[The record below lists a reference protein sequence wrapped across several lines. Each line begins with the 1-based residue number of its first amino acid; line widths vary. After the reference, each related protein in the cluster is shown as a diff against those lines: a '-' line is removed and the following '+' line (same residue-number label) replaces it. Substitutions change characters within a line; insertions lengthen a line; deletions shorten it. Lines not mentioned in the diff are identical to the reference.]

1 MGKDWKDEYK
11 EKLSDYQEPAQEGLF
26 DKIMTACDAV
36 EKDNAGRKRIFPVV
50 AGLAAAAAVGL
61 GVFLWHPAE
70 QDFPYGTEA
79 VITGD
84 NSGGTDVNIVDP
96 DNNKWLYGADSGIA
110 EAGIAPADNGGG
122 NGIVPDDTADSGIA
136 EADIAPAKDDGED
149 NGIAPAADDKGDV
162 IAPDS
167 GAETSG
173 PSEQETDRNDTSVT
187 IRDREYSG
195 WKDDLLLLAD
205 AGDRKRHGKPSFGVY
220 AAGLTGGSD
229 SYSGYSPDVSHAMA
243 SSVSPLLYGRDALAG
258 ILMYNYNREEEV
270 LTENRHYLPIR
281 AGISVSYAFT
291 DRWSIES
298 GIVYSY
304 LLSTFRTGSDSYFID
319 SRQTLHYLG
328 IPLTASYN
336 IWKNRWL
343 DVYVSAG
350 GMLEKCIGGNVR
362 NNYVYNDSI
371 REKKTDH
378 VTVRPLQWSVSASA
392 GLQFN
397 ITRLVGLYLE
407 PGVTYHFDNKSGI
420 ANVYNEHPLNFNMNL
435 GLRFSFE

>member
-11 EKLSDYQEPAQEGLF
+11 EKLSDYQEPAQDGLF
-26 DKIMTACDAV
+26 DKIMTACDTV
-36 EKDNAGRKRIFPVV
+36 EKDNAGRKRIFLVV
-50 AGLAAAAAVGL
+50 TGLAAAAAVGL
-61 GVFLWHPAE
+61 GVFLWRPGE
-70 QDFPYGTEA
+70 QEVP
-79 VITGD
+79 
-84 NSGGTDVNIVDP
+84 
-96 DNNKWLYGADSGIA
+96 YGADSGIA
-110 EAGIAPADNGGG
+110 EAEIAPAKDYGGDNGIAPATDFGTENGIAPADNDRAD
-122 NGIVPDDTADSGIA
+122 GIVPDDTADSGIA

-149 NGIAPAADDKGDV
+149 NGIAPAAEDKGDV

-243 SSVSPLLYGRDALAG
+243 SSVSPLMYGRDALAG
-258 ILMYNYNREEEV
+258 ILMYNRDEEV

-298 GIVYSY
+298 GLVYSY
-304 LLSTFRTGSDSYFID
+304 LLSTFRTGSDRYFID

>member
-96 DNNKWLYGADSGIA
+96 DNNKWPYG
-110 EAGIAPADNGGG
+110 
-122 NGIVPDDTADSGIA
+122 ADSGIA

-243 SSVSPLLYGRDALAG
+243 SSVSPLMYGRDALAG
-258 ILMYNYNREEEV
+258 ILMYNREEEV

-298 GIVYSY
+298 GLVYSY
-304 LLSTFRTGSDSYFID
+304 LLSTFRTGSDRYFID

>member
-96 DNNKWLYGADSGIA
+96 DNNKWPYG
-110 EAGIAPADNGGG
+110 
-122 NGIVPDDTADSGIA
+122 ADSGIA

-258 ILMYNYNREEEV
+258 ILMYNRDEEV

-298 GIVYSY
+298 GLVYSY
-304 LLSTFRTGSDSYFID
+304 LLSTFRTGSDRYFID

>member
-96 DNNKWLYGADSGIA
+96 DNNKWPYG
-110 EAGIAPADNGGG
+110 
-122 NGIVPDDTADSGIA
+122 ADSGIA

-258 ILMYNYNREEEV
+258 ILMYNRDEEV

-298 GIVYSY
+298 GLVYSY

>member
-11 EKLSDYQEPAQEGLF
+11 EKLSDYREPAQEGLF

-61 GVFLWHPAE
+61 GVFLWHHAE

-79 VITGD
+79 VVTGD

-96 DNNKWLYGADSGIA
+96 DNNKWPYG
-110 EAGIAPADNGGG
+110 
-122 NGIVPDDTADSGIA
+122 ADSGIA

-243 SSVSPLLYGRDALAG
+243 SSVSSLLYGRDALAG
-258 ILMYNYNREEEV
+258 ILMYNREEEV

-298 GIVYSY
+298 GLVYSY
-304 LLSTFRTGSDSYFID
+304 LLSTFRTGSDRYFID

>member
-1 MGKDWKDEYK
+1 
-11 EKLSDYQEPAQEGLF
+11 
-26 DKIMTACDAV
+26 
-36 EKDNAGRKRIFPVV
+36 
-50 AGLAAAAAVGL
+50 
-61 GVFLWHPAE
+61 
-70 QDFPYGTEA
+70 
-79 VITGD
+79 
-84 NSGGTDVNIVDP
+84 
-96 DNNKWLYGADSGIA
+96 
-110 EAGIAPADNGGG
+110 
-122 NGIVPDDTADSGIA
+122 
-136 EADIAPAKDDGED
+136 
-149 NGIAPAADDKGDV
+149 
-162 IAPDS
+162 
-167 GAETSG
+167 
-173 PSEQETDRNDTSVT
+173 
-187 IRDREYSG
+187 
-195 WKDDLLLLAD
+195 
-205 AGDRKRHGKPSFGVY
+205 
-220 AAGLTGGSD
+220 
-229 SYSGYSPDVSHAMA
+229 MA

-258 ILMYNYNREEEV
+258 ILMYNRDEEV

-298 GIVYSY
+298 GLVYSY

-343 DVYVSAG
+343 DVYFSAG

>member
-79 VITGD
+79 VITG
-84 NSGGTDVNIVDP
+84 NNNGGSDVNIVDP
-96 DNNKWLYGADSGIA
+96 DNNKWQYGADSGIA
-110 EAGIAPADNGGG
+110 EAGIASAKDDSEDNG
-122 NGIVPDDTADSGIA
+122 IA
-136 EADIAPAKDDGED
+136 SAKDDGED
-149 NGIAPAADDKGDV
+149 NVIAPVEDKGDV

-187 IRDREYSG
+187 IRDKEYSG

-258 ILMYNYNREEEV
+258 ILMYNRDEEV
-270 LTENRHYLPIR
+270 LTENRHFLPIR

-298 GIVYSY
+298 GLVYSY

>member
-36 EKDNAGRKRIFPVV
+36 EKDNAGQKRIFPVV
-50 AGLAAAAAVGL
+50 TGLAAAAAVGL

-96 DNNKWLYGADSGIA
+96 DNNKWPYGTDSGIA
-110 EAGIAPADNGGG
+110 EAGIAPA
-122 NGIVPDDTADSGIA
+122 
-136 EADIAPAKDDGED
+136 KDDSED
-149 NGIAPAADDKGDV
+149 NGIAPAAEDKGDV

-167 GAETSG
+167 GAETSW

-243 SSVSPLLYGRDALAG
+243 SSVSPLMYGRDALAG
-258 ILMYNYNREEEV
+258 ILMYNRDEEV

-298 GIVYSY
+298 GLVYSY

>member
-96 DNNKWLYGADSGIA
+96 DNNKWPYG
-110 EAGIAPADNGGG
+110 
-122 NGIVPDDTADSGIA
+122 ADSGIA

-258 ILMYNYNREEEV
+258 ILMYNREEEV
-270 LTENRHYLPIR
+270 RTENRHYLPIR

-298 GIVYSY
+298 GLVYSY
-304 LLSTFRTGSDSYFID
+304 LLSTFRTGSDRYFID

>member
-96 DNNKWLYGADSGIA
+96 DNNKWPYG
-110 EAGIAPADNGGG
+110 
-122 NGIVPDDTADSGIA
+122 ADSGIA

-243 SSVSPLLYGRDALAG
+243 SSVSSLLYGRDALAG
-258 ILMYNYNREEEV
+258 ILMYNREEEV

-304 LLSTFRTGSDSYFID
+304 LLSTFRTGSDRYFID

>member
-84 NSGGTDVNIVDP
+84 NRGGTDVNIVDS
-96 DNNKWLYGADSGIA
+96 DNNKWPYG
-110 EAGIAPADNGGG
+110 
-122 NGIVPDDTADSGIA
+122 ADSGIA

-258 ILMYNYNREEEV
+258 ILMYNRDEEV

-298 GIVYSY
+298 GLVYSY

>member
-96 DNNKWLYGADSGIA
+96 DNNKWPYG
-110 EAGIAPADNGGG
+110 
-122 NGIVPDDTADSGIA
+122 ADSGIA

-162 IAPDS
+162 IAPAS

-243 SSVSPLLYGRDALAG
+243 SSVSPLMYGRDALAG
-258 ILMYNYNREEEV
+258 ILMYNREEEV

-304 LLSTFRTGSDSYFID
+304 LLSTFRTGSDRYFID

>member
-96 DNNKWLYGADSGIA
+96 DNNKWPYGADSGIA
-110 EAGIAPADNGGG
+110 EAGIA
-122 NGIVPDDTADSGIA
+122 S
-136 EADIAPAKDDGED
+136 AKDDGED
-149 NGIAPAADDKGDV
+149 NGIAPAEDKGDV

-243 SSVSPLLYGRDALAG
+243 SSVSPLMYGRDALAG
-258 ILMYNYNREEEV
+258 ILMYNRDEEV

-298 GIVYSY
+298 GLVYSY
-304 LLSTFRTGSDSYFID
+304 LLSTFRTGSDCYFID

>member
-84 NSGGTDVNIVDP
+84 NRGGTDVNIVDP
-96 DNNKWLYGADSGIA
+96 DNNKWPYGADSGIA
-110 EAGIAPADNGGG
+110 EAGIA
-122 NGIVPDDTADSGIA
+122 S
-136 EADIAPAKDDGED
+136 AKDDGED

-243 SSVSPLLYGRDALAG
+243 SSVSPLMYGRDALAG
-258 ILMYNYNREEEV
+258 ILMYNRDEEV

-298 GIVYSY
+298 GLVYSY

-343 DVYVSAG
+343 DIYVSAG

>member
-84 NSGGTDVNIVDP
+84 NSGGTDVNIVDS
-96 DNNKWLYGADSGIA
+96 DNNKWPYG
-110 EAGIAPADNGGG
+110 
-122 NGIVPDDTADSGIA
+122 ADSGIA

-258 ILMYNYNREEEV
+258 ILMYNRDEEV

-298 GIVYSY
+298 GLVYSY

>member
-1 MGKDWKDEYK
+1 M
-11 EKLSDYQEPAQEGLF
+11 
-26 DKIMTACDAV
+26 
-36 EKDNAGRKRIFPVV
+36 
-50 AGLAAAAAVGL
+50 
-61 GVFLWHPAE
+61 
-70 QDFPYGTEA
+70 
-79 VITGD
+79 
-84 NSGGTDVNIVDP
+84 
-96 DNNKWLYGADSGIA
+96 
-110 EAGIAPADNGGG
+110 
-122 NGIVPDDTADSGIA
+122 
-136 EADIAPAKDDGED
+136 
-149 NGIAPAADDKGDV
+149 

-243 SSVSPLLYGRDALAG
+243 SSVSSLLYGRDALAG
-258 ILMYNYNREEEV
+258 ILMYNREEEV

-304 LLSTFRTGSDSYFID
+304 LLSTFRTGSDRYFID